1 MVQGL
6 VFFGH
11 GPVCSLVFTCRS
23 IAMDDSSLDFDIP
36 GRELAVAAE
45 ALYLANL
52 MIVPGLG
59 FVALLVL
66 WLRERRRAP
75 ELARGH
81 LRQTLAAS
89 LWAGAL
95 LVVANV
101 AIILAGGYDAASTW
115 IIVILYF
122 TCCHSTLIFCGA
134 IGLSKALAGKPFR
147 FPLLGPR

>member
-1 MVQGL
+1 
-6 VFFGH
+6 
-11 GPVCSLVFTCRS
+11 
-23 IAMDDSSLDFDIP
+23 MDDSSLDFDIP

-66 WLRERRRAP
+66 WLRERHRAP

-95 LVVANV
+95 LIVANA
-101 AIILAGGYDAASTW
+101 AIILAGGYDAFNAEPTNETGT
-115 IIVILYF
+115 VAKAPVQAPVAA
-122 TCCHSTLIFCGA
+122 TTTLVA
-134 IGLSKALAGKPFR
+134 AR
-147 FPLLGPR
+147 